1 METSCKCHSHTYKRT
16 ANCIIPWI
24 IDFDFSL
31 IFGLSNRAW
40 WSSWRATNVWLV
52 RRCVMVGN
60 YNLDY
65 RWLWRSIS
73 QIMDRSV
80 FIKSNLKSFSFNHLN
95 TSLIL
100 GKSIASSFLI
110 VGVTFFALPAGIL
123 GTGFALKVQE
133 QQRLKHYAKRRI
145 PAAKLIQATWRYN
158 SLIKNPR
165 TATWSLYKLTKA

>member
-1 METSCKCHSHTYKRT
+1 MEATCKCHSYTYKG
-16 ANCIIPWI
+16 AADCVISWI
-24 IDFDFSL
+24 IDFDISFL
-31 IFGLSNRAW
+31 FGLSNRAW
-40 WSSWRATNVWLV
+40 WSSWGATNVWLLC
-52 RRCVMVGN
+52 RCFMVGN
-60 YNLDY
+60 YNFNY
-65 RWLWRSIS
+65 SWIWWSIPKNV
-73 QIMDRSV
+73 DRSV
-80 FIKSNLKSFSFNHLN
+80 ILNSFKFYYY
-95 TSLIL
+95 IL

-165 TATWSLYKLTKA
+165 TATWNLYKLTKA